1 MFTKAFVAALLG
13 VASAERIPVH
23 RNKLTAADLEY
34 QKNIVQRYLGKS
46 FYKTAEDIPVIDYMN
61 TQYFVEIKLGSN
73 EQVFKVV
80 PDTGSSNLWVYS
92 KNCSTLACKSHA
104 QYDPSASSTY
114 VANGEAF
121 DISYGSGSVDGYVSQ
136 DVCKITEDISATMEF
151 GEIQS
156 ADGITF
162 LVSEL
167 DGILG
172 LAYPTIS
179 VDRLPVFMDQVD
191 LTDRS
196 FAFYLHNEQ
205 DQASYMTMPGIDES
219 LGLEKIYTHD
229 VVQKTYWNLNI
240 TSMTGPNGTIDT
252 TGYMAAIDSGTSLI
266 VGSSTIID
274 PLIEGINVSMFCR
287 GIEDLPDITFTI
299 DGIDYVLTYQDY
311 VVQVEQEGVTQCVMG
326 IASAN
331 LGDDFPYIIVGD
343 VFMRPYPTHFDKNN
357 NQVTFYKY

>member
-1 MFTKAFVAALLG
+1 MYTKAFVAALMG
-13 VASAERIPVH
+13 VVSAERIPLKH
-23 RNKLTAADLEY
+23 NPLTVSDLEY
-34 QKNIVQRYLGKS
+34 QKHVAQKYLGKS
-46 FYKTAEDIPVIDYMN
+46 YFKEAEDIPVIDYMN
-61 TQYFVEIKLGSN
+61 TQYFIEIMLGSN
-73 EQVFKVV
+73 EQTFKVV

-92 KNCSTLACKSHA
+92 LNCSTLACKSHN

-136 DVCKITEDISATMEF
+136 DVMKLTEDLSATMEF

-162 LVSEL
+162 LVSDM

-179 VDRLPVFMDQVD
+179 VDRLPVFMDSVD
-191 LTDRS
+191 LDDRS
-196 FAFYLHNEQ
+196 FAFYLHNNPE
-205 DQASYMTMPGIDES
+205 ASYMTMPGIDES

-240 TSMTGPNGTIDT
+240 ESMTGPNGTIDT

-266 VGSSTIID
+266 VGSDTIID
-274 PLIEGINVSMFCR
+274 PLIEGITVHQFCR
-287 GIEDLPDITFTI
+287 DIETLPDITFTI
-299 DGIDYVLTYQDY
+299 DGIDYVLTYNDY
-311 VVQVEQEGVTQCVMG
+311 VVQVEQAGVTECVMG

-331 LGDDFPYIIVGD
+331 LGSDFPYIIVGD
-343 VFMRPYPTHFDKNN
+343 VFMRPYPTHFDKTN
-357 NQVTFYKY
+357 NQVTFYRA